1 MEIIIS
7 PAFTLHK
14 HQSERYPNPKR
25 QMKALF
31 TTRAHKK
38 TKWKMLNLSVKSVF
52 IKLAA
57 NLQEPELQ
65 TCCQRAPDGESHN
78 STARFHSSETT
89 EQPTASVATQLL
101 HPLSDRSLFLFPPTG
116 VLGNMREGVLCP
128 SPRLILSSPTS
139 ILKKIPKRAHL
150 IHRQRDKGRGSSS
163 ESLQSHF

>member
-1 MEIIIS
+1 MEIINS
-7 PAFTLHK
+7 PAFNLHK
-14 HQSERYPNPKR
+14 HQFESYQNPKR
-25 QMKALF
+25 QIKALF

-65 TCCQRAPDGESHN
+65 TCCQRAPDGESCN
-78 STARFHSSETT
+78 SAARFQSSETT

-101 HPLSDRSLFLFPPTG
+101 HPLSDRSLFLFLPTG

-128 SPRLILSSPTS
+128 LPRLILSSPTS
-139 ILKKIPKRAHL
+139 ISKKIPKRAHL
-150 IHRQRDKGRGSSS
+150 IHRQRDKGPGSSS